1 MDENRNASK
10 PGVILKI
17 VNGKPEMVQQI
28 TP

>member
-1 MDENRNASK
+1 MDDHRNASK

-17 VNGKPEMVQQI
+17 VNGEPQMVQQI